1 MNYIILDMEWN
12 QAFDHTKVVQSP
24 VILHGEV
31 IQIGAVKVDED
42 FNLVDTLKI
51 NIAPKYYKKMNRR
64 VQKIT
69 GITNEQLANGEK
81 FPQAIA
87 RFKEWCGE
95 EFRFIT
101 WGFDDVA
108 MLADNL
114 TLHGLDNSWGSGY
127 INLQLIYRD
136 QVDNERTQWALSDAV
151 ERLQIPLDAQVHDAM
166 NDAWFTYEVCRRLDM
181 VKGIANYSEMRS
193 GDREILQREVFR
205 NYTDCRKLH
214 EDAQLNRILCPECEA
229 ELEVKPWLYYGGGRR
244 TTIACCAEHGDYLVK
259 MNSKKVSAEHWNV
272 TRTLYAALEK
282 DLESYKRK
290 TEKREAALKR
300 KAEEKD
306 NTDDNNGNV

>member
-12 QAFDHTKVVQSP
+12 QALDRTRVIQSP

-31 IQIGAVKVDED
+31 IQIGAVKADES
-42 FNLVDTLKI
+42 FRLIDTLKI
-51 NIAPKYYKKMNRR
+51 NIAPKFYKKMNRR

-69 GITNEQLANGEK
+69 GITNEQLALGEK

-114 TLHGLDNSWGSGY
+114 TLHGLDSRWGSDY

-136 QVDNERTQWALSDAV
+136 QVDSERTQWALSDAV

-181 VKGIANYSEMRS
+181 EKGIANYSEMKS
-193 GDREILQREVFR
+193 GEREILQREVFK
-205 NYTDCRKLH
+205 NYTDCRRLH
-214 EDAQLNRILCPECEA
+214 DDERLNRMACPQCGAQLD
-229 ELEVKPWLYYGGGRR
+229 VKPWLYYGGGRR
-244 TTIACCAEHGDYLVK
+244 TTIACCPEHGDFLVK

-272 TRTLYAALEK
+272 TRSLYAALEK
-282 DLESYKRK
+282 DVESYTRK
-290 TEKREAALKR
+290 TEKREAALR
-300 KAEEKD
+300 RHSVEKES
-306 NTDDNNGNV
+306 NDDNNSNV

>member
-12 QAFDHTKVVQSP
+12 QAFDHTKVIQSP

-69 GITNEQLANGEK
+69 GITNEQLAKGEK
-81 FPQAIA
+81 FPQAVA

-114 TLHGLDNSWGSGY
+114 TLHGLDSKWGSDY

-151 ERLQIPLDAQVHDAM
+151 EKLQIPLDAQVHDAM
-166 NDAWFTYEVCRRLDM
+166 NDAWFTYEVCCRLDM
-181 VKGIANYSEMRS
+181 VKGIATYSDMRS
-193 GDREILQREVFR
+193 GDREILQRDVFK

-214 EDAQLNRILCPECEA
+214 EDKKLNAITCPECA
-229 ELEVKPWLYYGGGRR
+229 GLLEVKPWLYYGGGRR
-244 TTIACCAEHGDYLVK
+244 TTIACCKEHGDFLVK
-259 MNSKKVSAEHWNV
+259 LNSKKVSAEHWSV

-300 KAEEKD
+300 KAEEKE
-306 NTDDNNGNV
+306 NNDDNNSNV